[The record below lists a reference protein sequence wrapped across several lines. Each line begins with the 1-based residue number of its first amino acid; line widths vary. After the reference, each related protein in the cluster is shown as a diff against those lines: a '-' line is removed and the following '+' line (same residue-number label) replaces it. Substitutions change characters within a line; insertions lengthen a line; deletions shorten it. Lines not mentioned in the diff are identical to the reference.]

1 MKQFKK
7 EKCPKGYK
15 EVEVKL
21 KSGYTCTAYVN
32 PKYSQYYKKYYG
44 RNITHVEFYGKTISE
59 TGYKSWFGNFE
70 RFEDKLEEAKFLAQL
85 LENET
90 LRDHPDLIT
99 KIEQKSLF

>member
-1 MKQFKK
+1 MIFFVSKNEAFSKRQ
-7 EKCPKGYK
+7 
-15 EVEVKL
+15 
-21 KSGYTCTAYVN
+21 
-32 PKYSQYYKKYYG
+32 YSQYYRKYYG

-90 LRDHPDLIT
+90 LRDHPDLIV
-99 KIEQKSLF
+99 KIEQQSLF